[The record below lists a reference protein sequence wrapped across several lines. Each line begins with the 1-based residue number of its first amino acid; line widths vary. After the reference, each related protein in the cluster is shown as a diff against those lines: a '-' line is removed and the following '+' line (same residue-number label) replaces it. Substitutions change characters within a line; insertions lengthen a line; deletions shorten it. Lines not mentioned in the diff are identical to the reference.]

1 MVSVLLDFQG
11 LRVLQE
17 MQEEIFLKRRQWMCI
32 KHPYQGALR
41 LVLTSTSRSTC
52 QNLNLS
58 PAETAQHFSF
68 GDSFRQHHQTQD
80 LAQASYSLCFLE
92 EQMNS
97 YSML

>member
-1 MVSVLLDFQG
+1 MY
-11 LRVLQE
+11 
-17 MQEEIFLKRRQWMCI
+17 I

-41 LVLTSTSRSTC
+41 LALTSTSRSTC

-58 PAETAQHFSF
+58 PAEAAQLFSPS
-68 GDSFRQHHQTQD
+68 DSFRHHHQTQE
-80 LAQASYSLCFLE
+80 LVQASYSLCFLE